1 VHSHSKGY
9 HSIDV
14 QLFHLM
20 MFTLNQF
27 SHWLV
32 QLWAIILKELYK
44 FFFSHYMGATYIR
57 LGFLVLFKPWTT
69 QIDFFS
75 TFSRIHIQFFSLN
88 ISFPYHLNNILVSL
102 LEAFENWFLQA
113 FFFFLPFRLIKS
125 KGFKKKLTLNVNN
138 QRFLSFFF
146 N

>member
-1 VHSHSKGY
+1 MVKNTPLISTVHKPNKKKWAETTAQCFALFPDNYKVHSHSKGY

-57 LGFLVLFKPWTT
+57 LDYLVLFKQWTT

-75 TFSRIHIQFFSLN
+75 TFSSRIHIQFFSLN
-88 ISFPYHLNNILVSL
+88 ISFPYHLNNFLVSL
-102 LEAFENWFLQA
+102 LEAL
-113 FFFFLPFRLIKS
+113 
-125 KGFKKKLTLNVNN
+125 
-138 QRFLSFFF
+138 
-146 N
+146 